1 MATKKRRPAAK
12 KPAAAAPTAPSTNL
26 VAFTWLLVGMAVYG
40 VGIDARHTTWPA
52 TAAGVHLGVTFVHS
66 LGQDDAQ
73 LAASEAGQR

>member
-1 MATKKRRPAAK
+1 MPTTKRKPAAK
-12 KPAAAAPTAPSTNL
+12 KRPAATTARPSTNL
-26 VAFTWLLVGMAVYG
+26 AAFTWLLVGMAVYG

-52 TAAGVHLGVTFVHS
+52 AAAGVHLGVTFVHS